1 MGACESRERR
11 AGRVARADSRSRDR
25 RRGAGAAVSHWLV
38 TAFASYGLAVI
49 VIAIYLEGCGVPLPG
64 ETVLLAGGFFA
75 RQGSLSLGWVLA
87 AAFLAA
93 TAGDNTGYWIGRRG
107 GRALVERHGRWVGLT
122 AQRLD
127 SIAAFYARHGAKTI
141 LIARFLSGVRAFA
154 PLFAGISRIRW
165 RRFAAV
171 DAAACLLWAIA
182 VGLVGYAFGESWQHI
197 ERWIGRAGL
206 SVLVLVAGLLMLRA
220 AERHRDRVRLWVR
233 ESLGRGLTQSQ
244 LWLLVVELTVL
255 GTLARVAGR
264 VVAHR
269 STRFDQHVAER
280 LAAAAG
286 PLVDSLR
293 ALFAAL
299 GSAPA
304 ALAAVVLV
312 AAWCFRRGR
321 RARGLVMAAIY
332 LVSLALSA
340 DLSRALTW
348 WNGALGIFSGLLS
361 GNALVAATA
370 YGAAALLLTLDRP
383 RWRWPAALL
392 AAAVVL
398 LVGWARIVIDGDLPS
413 GVLAGLAVSA
423 LLLLLSTFVIE
434 AMELRDVAEPA
445 APAAPGS
452 AKTAPVSRLDS

>member
-1 MGACESRERR
+1 M
-11 AGRVARADSRSRDR
+11 
-25 RRGAGAAVSHWLV
+25 SHWLV
-38 TAFASYGLAVI
+38 AAFSSYGFAVI

-75 RQGSLSLGWVLA
+75 RQGSLPLGWVLA

-93 TAGDNTGYWIGRRG
+93 AAGDNTGYWIGRRG

-122 AQRLD
+122 AQRLE
-127 SIAAFYARHGAKTI
+127 SIAGFYDRHGAKTI

-154 PLFAGISRIRW
+154 PLFAGISRIPW

-171 DAAACLLWAIA
+171 DAAACLLWATA

-206 SVLVLVAGLLMLRA
+206 SVLVLVAGLLMLRL
-220 AERHRDRVRLWVR
+220 AERHRDRVRVWVR

-269 STRFDQHVAER
+269 STRFDQHVADR
-280 LAAAAG
+280 LAAAGG
-286 PLVDSLR
+286 PLVDGLL
-293 ALFAAL
+293 AVFTAL

-304 ALAAVVLV
+304 ALVTVLLV
-312 AAWCFRRGR
+312 IFWCFRRGR
-321 RARGLVMAAIY
+321 RVHGIVMAAIY

-340 DLSRALTW
+340 DLSQALTW

-398 LVGWARIVIDGDLPS
+398 LVGWARIVRDGDLPS
-413 GVLAGLAVSA
+413 GVLAGLAVGA
-423 LLLLLSTFVIE
+423 LLLLLATFLIE
-434 AMELRDVAEPA
+434 AMELREVAGPA
-445 APAAPGS
+445 AAAVPESPDEGGPGV
-452 AKTAPVSRLDS
+452 PLG

>member
-1 MGACESRERR
+1 MG
-11 AGRVARADSRSRDR
+11 
-25 RRGAGAAVSHWLV
+25 HWLV
-38 TAFASYGLAVI
+38 NAFASYGLAVI
-49 VIAIYLEGCGVPLPG
+49 VVAIYCEGCGVPLPG

-93 TAGDNTGYWIGRRG
+93 VAGDNTGYWIGRRG
-107 GRALVERHGRWVGLT
+107 GRGLVERHGRWVALT
-122 AQRLD
+122 PGRLE
-127 SIAAFYARHGAKTI
+127 SIEAFFNRHGAKTI
-141 LIARFLSGVRAFA
+141 LIARFLSGVRAIA
-154 PLFAGISRIRW
+154 PLFAGISRIPW

-171 DAAACLLWAIA
+171 DAAACLLWATA
-182 VGLVGYAFGESWQHI
+182 VGLVGYAFGESFSRI
-197 ERWIGRAGL
+197 EHWIGRAGL
-206 SVLVLVAGLLMLRA
+206 SLLALAAGLLLLRA

-244 LWLLVVELTVL
+244 LWLVAVELTVL

-269 STRFDQHVAER
+269 ANHFDEHVAVW
-280 LAAAAG
+280 LATSGG
-286 PLVDSLR
+286 PLQDGLLAV
-293 ALFAAL
+293 FAAL

-304 ALAAVVLV
+304 ALAVVLLV
-312 AAWCFRRGR
+312 TGWCFRRAR
-321 RARGLVMAAIY
+321 RSQGIVMAATY

-370 YGAAALLLTLDRP
+370 YGGAALLLTLDRP

-392 AAAVVL
+392 AGALVL
-398 LVGWARIVIDGDLPS
+398 LVAWARIVDDGDLPS

-423 LLLLLSTFVIE
+423 LLLLFATFVIE
-434 AMELRDVAEPA
+434 AMELRHPP
-445 APAAPGS
+445 APAASGDAPPGG
-452 AKTAPVSRLDS
+452 SRIV

>member
-1 MGACESRERR
+1 MG
-11 AGRVARADSRSRDR
+11 
-25 RRGAGAAVSHWLV
+25 HWLV
-38 TAFASYGLAVI
+38 TAFTSYGLAVI
-49 VIAIYLEGCGVPLPG
+49 VVAIYAEGCGVPLPG

-75 RQGSLSLGWVLA
+75 RQGSLSLGWVLT

-93 TAGDNTGYWIGRRG
+93 VAGDNTGYWIGRRG
-107 GRALVERHGRWVGLT
+107 GRGLVERHGRWVGLT
-122 AQRLD
+122 AGRLE
-127 SIAAFYARHGAKTI
+127 SIAGFFNRHGAKTI
-141 LIARFLSGVRAFA
+141 LIARFLSGVRAIA
-154 PLFAGISRIRW
+154 PLFAGISRIPW

-171 DAAACLLWAIA
+171 DLAACLLWATA
-182 VGLVGYAFGESWQHI
+182 VGLVGYAFGESFSRI
-197 ERWIGRAGL
+197 EHWVGRAGL
-206 SVLVLVAGLLMLRA
+206 SLLALVAGLLLLRA
-220 AERHRDRVRLWVR
+220 TERHRDRVRLWVR

-244 LWLLVVELTVL
+244 LWLVAVELTVL

-269 STRFDQHVAER
+269 ATHFDQHVAER
-280 LAAAAG
+280 LATTGG
-286 PLVDSLR
+286 PLVDGLL
-293 ALFAAL
+293 AAFAAL

-304 ALAAVVLV
+304 ALAVVALV
-312 AAWCFRRGR
+312 TVWCFARGR
-321 RARGLVMAAIY
+321 RSQGIVLAATY

-370 YGAAALLLTLDRP
+370 YGGAALLLTLDRP

-398 LVGWARIVIDGDLPS
+398 LIAWARIVDDGDLPS

-423 LLLLLSTFVIE
+423 LLLLFATFVIE
-434 AMELRDVAEPA
+434 AMELRHPA
-445 APAAPGS
+445 DPGGPQAAPEAPAAPEIGG
-452 AKTAPVSRLDS
+452 V